1 MCAGSETFQLPYP
14 GDCPLRPVEIPPS
27 PRALLRSLRGLG
39 YSPET
44 ALADLVDNS
53 LAAGAR
59 QVDIRM
65 DWRDGDPMVEILDD
79 GAGMSA
85 ERLIDAMRFGGEG
98 PDAEREGTD
107 LGRFG
112 LGLKT
117 ASLSQCRELTVASRR
132 DGSIARLAW
141 DVDRV
146 GDDWCADAPDASPEG
161 VLSDQ
166 FRTAGDGTLISWSRM
181 DRLGGLWG
189 LDRDAFNDRI
199 AGIRT
204 HLAMTFHRFL
214 SGEARRLGIS
224 INGLA
229 LAAWDPFCR
238 RHDATM
244 SLPRD
249 IIRSSDGSISARPY
263 ILPHRDRFADERE
276 WEEAGGPGGWVERQ
290 GFYVYRGDRLV
301 SPGGWLGLGGARAW
315 TREESSRLARIALDL
330 PVTMDE
336 AWRIDIRK
344 SLARPPA
351 WARGRLTGIGTDC
364 RRRAREVFA
373 WRGTGPSVTRRRAK
387 DDGEVWPWEARGGKA
402 APRYRVRRN
411 HPAVATVAD
420 LLGDD
425 AALLEGL
432 LSALE
437 LTVPIERIWLDVAE
451 QGGNAPAEPS
461 AAEIAELAAPLASLA
476 SQMDN
481 RDDAGDRL
489 DSVLRSLGV
498 TSPKL
503 RAAVIRKM
511 GKV

>member
-1 MCAGSETFQLPYP
+1 M
-14 GDCPLRPVEIPPS
+14 
-27 PRALLRSLRGLG
+27 G

-44 ALADLVDNS
+44 ALADLIDNS

-59 QVDIRM
+59 KIDIRL
-65 DWRDGDPMVEILDD
+65 DWRDGDPLVEILDD
-79 GAGMSA
+79 GTGMGLG
-85 ERLIDAMRFGGEG
+85 RLIEAMRFGGEG
-98 PDAEREGTD
+98 PDAERGGDD

-117 ASLSQCRELTVASRR
+117 GSLSQCRELTVASRR
-132 DGSIARLAW
+132 DGNVARLAW

-146 GDDWCADAPDASPEG
+146 GDGWCADAPDASPAGELAAAFDG
-161 VLSDQ
+161 G
-166 FRTAGDGTLISWSRM
+166 GDGTLISWNRM

-199 AGIRT
+199 AAIRA

-214 SGEARRLGIS
+214 SGEARRLAITV
-224 INGLA
+224 NGLA
-229 LAAWDPFCR
+229 VTAWDPFCR

-244 SLPRD
+244 TLPRD
-249 IIRSSDGSISARPY
+249 VIRGPDGSIAARSY
-263 ILPHRDRFADERE
+263 ILPHRDRFASERD

-301 SPGGWLGLGGARAW
+301 SPGGWLGLGGSRAW

-330 PVTMDE
+330 PVAMDQ

-351 WARGRLTGIGTDC
+351 WARARLAGIGTDA

-373 WRGTGPSVTRRRAK
+373 WRGTGHVTTRKRTRK
-387 DDGEVWPWEARGGKA
+387 DESEVWPWEARGGTA
-402 APRYRVRRN
+402 VPRYRVRRD
-411 HPAVATVAD
+411 HPAVAAVAE

-425 AALLEGL
+425 APLLGGV
-432 LSALE
+432 LSAIE
-437 LTVPIERIWLDVAE
+437 LTIPVERIWLDVAE
-451 QGGNAPAEPS
+451 QGGAEPVQPA
-461 AAEIAELAAPLASLA
+461 AAEIAELAAPLARLVS
-476 SQMDN
+476 SMNTPDES
-481 RDDAGDRL
+481 GDRL

-498 TSPKL
+498 TAPAL
-503 RAAVIRKM
+503 RAAVIRQLGEK
-511 GKV
+511 

>member
-1 MCAGSETFQLPYP
+1 M
-14 GDCPLRPVEIPPS
+14 RPIEIPPS

-44 ALADLVDNS
+44 ALADLIDNS
-53 LAAGAR
+53 LAGGAR
-59 QVDIRM
+59 QIDISLE
-65 DWRDGDPMVEILDD
+65 WRDGDPLVEILDD
-79 GAGMSA
+79 GDGMDM
-85 ERLIDAMRFGGEG
+85 ERLIEAMRFGGDG
-98 PDAEREGTD
+98 PDAERLGTD

-132 DGSIARLAW
+132 DNLTARLAW

-146 GDDWCADAPDASPEG
+146 GDGWCADLPEASPDG
-161 VLSDQ
+161 SLATKFTQ
-166 FRTAGDGTLISWSRM
+166 TGDGTLISWNRM

-189 LDRDAFNDRI
+189 LDRDAFNDRL
-199 AGIRT
+199 AAIRA

-214 SGEARRLGIS
+214 SGEVRRLGIRV
-224 INGLA
+224 NGLA

-249 IIRSSDGSISARPY
+249 VIRGSEGSIFARPY
-263 ILPHRDRFADERE
+263 ILPHRDRFANERE

-351 WARGRLTGIGTDC
+351 WARARLAGIGTDS

-373 WRGTGPSVTRRRAK
+373 WRGTGPSVTHRRTK
-387 DDGEVWPWEARGGKA
+387 DEGEVWPWEARSGKSS
-402 APRYRVRRN
+402 PRYRVRRD
-411 HPAVATVAD
+411 HPAIATVAA

-437 LTVPIERIWLDVAE
+437 LTVPVERIWLDVAE
-451 QGGNAPAEPS
+451 QSGSGAAEPS
-461 AAEIAELAAPLASLA
+461 SEEIAELAAPLASLA
-476 SQMDN
+476 RQMN
-481 RDDAGDRL
+481 NTEEVGDRL

-498 TSPKL
+498 ISPKL
-503 RAAVIRKM
+503 RAAVIRKL
-511 GKV
+511 GEK

>member
-1 MCAGSETFQLPYP
+1 M
-14 GDCPLRPVEIPPS
+14 RPVEINPS

-44 ALADLVDNS
+44 ALADLIDNS

-59 QVDIRM
+59 SIDIRL
-65 DWRDGDPMVEILDD
+65 DWRDGDPLVEILDD
-79 GAGMSA
+79 GAGMGF
-85 ERLIDAMRFGGEG
+85 ERLIEAMRFGGEG
-98 PDAEREGTD
+98 PDAERDGDD

-132 DGSIARLAW
+132 DGGVVRLAW

-146 GDDWCADAPDASPEG
+146 GDGWCADAPDASPPG
-161 VLSDQ
+161 DLAAAFTQ
-166 FRTAGDGTLISWSRM
+166 AGDGTLISWNRM

-189 LDRDAFNDRI
+189 LDRDGFNDRI
-199 AGIRT
+199 ASIRA

-214 SGEARRLGIS
+214 SGEARRLAIS
-224 INGLA
+224 VNGLA
-229 LAAWDPFCR
+229 LNAWDPFCR

-244 SLPRD
+244 TLPRD
-249 IIRSSDGSISARPY
+249 IIRGSDGTIAARPY
-263 ILPHRDRFADERE
+263 ILPHRDRFASERE
-276 WEEAGGPGGWVERQ
+276 WEDAGGPGGWVERQ

-330 PVTMDE
+330 PVAMDE

-351 WARGRLTGIGTDC
+351 CARARLAGIGTDA

-373 WRGTGPSVTRRRAK
+373 WRATGQVATRRRAK
-387 DDGEVWPWEARGGKA
+387 DKDEVWPWEARTGKT
-402 APRYRVRRN
+402 APRYRIRRD
-411 HPAVATVAD
+411 HPAVAAVAE

-425 AALLEGL
+425 VPILEGL

-437 LTVPIERIWLDVAE
+437 LTVPVERIWLDVAE
-451 QGGNAPAEPS
+451 QGGAEPVQPA
-461 AAEIAELAAPLASLA
+461 AAEIAELAAPLASLVR
-476 SQMDN
+476 SMNNEDE
-481 RDDAGDRL
+481 AGDRL

-498 TSPKL
+498 TAPAL
-503 RAAVIRKM
+503 RAAVIRQLE
-511 GKV
+511 GK

>member
-1 MCAGSETFQLPYP
+1 M
-14 GDCPLRPVEIPPS
+14 RPVEINPS

-44 ALADLVDNS
+44 ALADLIDNS

-59 QVDIRM
+59 NIDIRL
-65 DWRDGDPMVEILDD
+65 DWREGDPLVEILDD
-79 GAGMSA
+79 GAGMGF
-85 ERLIDAMRFGGEG
+85 ERLVEAMRFGGEG
-98 PDAEREGTD
+98 PDAERGGDD

-117 ASLSQCRELTVASRR
+117 ASLSQCRELTVSSRR
-132 DGSIARLAW
+132 DGAVARLAW

-146 GDDWCADAPDASPEG
+146 GDGWCADSPDASPPGALAAAFE
-161 VLSDQ
+161 
-166 FRTAGDGTLISWSRM
+166 RAGDGTLISWSRM

-189 LDRDAFNDRI
+189 LDRDGFNDRI
-199 AGIRT
+199 ASIRA

-214 SGEARRLGIS
+214 SGEARRLAIGV
-224 INGLA
+224 NGLA
-229 LAAWDPFCR
+229 LSAWDPFCR

-244 SLPRD
+244 TLPRD
-249 IIRSSDGSISARPY
+249 IIRGPDGTIAARPY
-263 ILPHRDRFADERE
+263 ILPHRDRFASERE

-330 PVTMDE
+330 PVAMDE

-351 WARGRLTGIGTDC
+351 WARARLAGIGADA

-373 WRGTGPSVTRRRAK
+373 WRGTGQVRTRKRAK
-387 DDGEVWPWEARGGKA
+387 DETEIWPWEARSGKA
-402 APRYRVRRN
+402 APRYRVRRD
-411 HPAVATVAD
+411 HPAVAAVAE

-425 AALLEGL
+425 AAMLEGL

-437 LTVPIERIWLDVAE
+437 LTVPVERIWLDVAE
-451 QGGNAPAEPS
+451 QGGAEPVQLA
-461 AAEIAELAAPLASLA
+461 AAEIAELAVPLASLVR
-476 SQMDN
+476 SMNNTDE
-481 RDDAGDRL
+481 AGGRI

-498 TSPKL
+498 TAPAL
-503 RAAVIRKM
+503 RAAVIRQSG
-511 GKV
+511 GK

>member
-1 MCAGSETFQLPYP
+1 M
-14 GDCPLRPVEIPPS
+14 RPVEITPS

-44 ALADLVDNS
+44 ALADLIDNS

-59 QVDIRM
+59 QVDIWL
-65 DWRDGDPMVEILDD
+65 DWRDGDPLVEMLDD
-79 GAGMSA
+79 GVGMTFD
-85 ERLIDAMRFGGEG
+85 RLIEAMRFGGDG
-98 PDAEREGTD
+98 PDAERDCHD

-132 DGSIARLAW
+132 DGAVARLAW

-146 GDDWCADAPDASPEG
+146 GDGWCAEAPDLSPAG
-161 VLSDQ
+161 HLCAL
-166 FRTAGDGTLISWSRM
+166 FATAGDGTLISWNRM

-189 LDRDAFNDRI
+189 LDREGFNERI
-199 AGIRT
+199 AAIRA
-204 HLAMTFHRFL
+204 HLSMTFHRFL

-224 INGLA
+224 LNGLS

-244 SLPRD
+244 AMPRD
-249 IIRSSDGSISARPY
+249 IIRGPEGSIVARPY
-263 ILPHRDRFADERE
+263 ILPHRDRFANDRE
-276 WEEAGGPGGWVERQ
+276 WEEGGGPGGWVERQ

-301 SPGGWLGLGGARAW
+301 SPGGWLGLGGSRAW

-330 PVTMDE
+330 PVGMDE

-351 WARGRLTGIGTDC
+351 WARPRLAGIGTDS

-373 WRGTGPSVTRRRAK
+373 WRGGGPTRRRSRTK
-387 DDGEVWPWEARGGKA
+387 EDGEVWPWEARGGKA
-402 APRYRVRRN
+402 VPRYRVRRD
-411 HPAVATVAD
+411 HPAVAAVAE

-425 AALLEGL
+425 SAMLEGL

-437 LTVPIERIWLDVAE
+437 FTVPVERIWLDVAE
-451 QGGNAPAEPS
+451 QGGVEPAQPATS
-461 AAEIAELAAPLASLA
+461 EITTLAAPLASLVR
-476 SQMDN
+476 SMIN
-481 RDDAGDRL
+481 PSEVGDRL

-498 TSPKL
+498 ATPAL
-503 RAAVIRKM
+503 RAAVIRHL
-511 GKV
+511 GEN

>member
-1 MCAGSETFQLPYP
+1 MRVGNIADETPE
-14 GDCPLRPVEIPPS
+14 LRRLALRLIEINPS

-44 ALADLVDNS
+44 ALADLIDNS

-59 QVDIRM
+59 SVEIRL
-65 DWRDGDPMVEILDD
+65 DWREGDPLVEILDD
-79 GAGMSA
+79 GAGMGF
-85 ERLIDAMRFGGEG
+85 ERLIEAMRFGGEG
-98 PDAEREGTD
+98 PDADREGDD

-132 DGSIARLAW
+132 DRTVARLAW

-146 GDDWCADAPDASPEG
+146 SDGWCADAPDASPPGE
-161 VLSDQ
+161 LAAAFERAS
-166 FRTAGDGTLISWSRM
+166 DGTLISWNRM

-189 LDRDAFNDRI
+189 LDRDGFNDRI
-199 AGIRT
+199 ASIRA

-214 SGEARRLGIS
+214 SGEARRLAIGV
-224 INGLA
+224 NGLA
-229 LAAWDPFCR
+229 LSAWDPFCR
-238 RHDATM
+238 RHNATM
-244 SLPRD
+244 ALPRD
-249 IIRSSDGSISARPY
+249 IIRGPEGKIVARPY
-263 ILPHRDRFADERE
+263 ILPHRDRFTSERE

-290 GFYVYRGDRLV
+290 GFYVYRADRLV

-330 PVTMDE
+330 PVAMDE

-351 WARGRLTGIGTDC
+351 WARARLADIGADA

-373 WRGTGPSVTRRRAK
+373 WRGTGQVSTRKRAK
-387 DDGEVWPWEARGGKA
+387 DEGEVWPWEARSGKTV
-402 APRYRVRRN
+402 PRYRVRRD
-411 HPAVATVAD
+411 HPAVAAVAD

-425 AALLEGL
+425 APLLEGL

-437 LTVPIERIWLDVAE
+437 LTVPVERIWLDVAE
-451 QGGNAPAEPS
+451 QGGAEPGEPG
-461 AAEIAELAAPLASLA
+461 AAEIAELAAPLASLVR
-476 SQMDN
+476 SMNNTDE
-481 RDDAGDRL
+481 AGDRL
-489 DSVLRSLGV
+489 DSVLRSLGL
-498 TSPKL
+498 TSAKL
-503 RAAVIRKM
+503 RATVIHQLEEK
-511 GKV
+511 

>member
-1 MCAGSETFQLPYP
+1 M
-14 GDCPLRPVEIPPS
+14 RPVEINPS

-59 QVDIRM
+59 SIEIRL
-65 DWRDGDPMVEILDD
+65 DWREGNPLVELLDD
-79 GAGMSA
+79 GAGMGF
-85 ERLIDAMRFGGEG
+85 ERLIEAMRFGGEG
-98 PDAEREGTD
+98 PDAERGGDD

-132 DGSIARLAW
+132 DNAVARLAW

-146 GDDWCADAPDASPEG
+146 GDGWCADAPDASPPGELAG
-161 VLSDQ
+161 I
-166 FRTAGDGTLISWSRM
+166 FARGGDGTLISWNRM

-189 LDRDAFNDRI
+189 LDRDGFNDRI
-199 AGIRT
+199 ASIRA

-214 SGEARRLGIS
+214 SGEARRLAIAV
-224 INGLA
+224 NGLA
-229 LAAWDPFCR
+229 LSAWDPFCR

-244 SLPRD
+244 TLPRD
-249 IIRSSDGSISARPY
+249 IIRGPDGTIAARPY
-263 ILPHRDRFADERE
+263 ILPHRDRFASERE

-301 SPGGWLGLGGARAW
+301 SPGGWLGLGGSRAW
-315 TREESSRLARIALDL
+315 TREESSRLARIALDV

-351 WARGRLTGIGTDC
+351 GVRARLAGIGTDA

-373 WRGTGPSVTRRRAK
+373 WRGTGQVGTKKRAR
-387 DDGEVWPWEARGGKA
+387 DETEIWPWEARSGKA
-402 APRYRVRRN
+402 APRYRVRRD
-411 HPAVATVAD
+411 HPAVAAVAE

-425 AALLEGL
+425 AAMLEGL

-437 LTVPIERIWLDVAE
+437 LTVPVERIWLDAAE
-451 QGGNAPAEPS
+451 QGGAEPVHPA
-461 AAEIAELAAPLASLA
+461 AAEIAVLAAPLASLVRSMNNA
-476 SQMDN
+476 EDT
-481 RDDAGDRL
+481 GDRL

-498 TSPKL
+498 TAPAL
-503 RAAVIRKM
+503 RAAVIRQLG
-511 GKV
+511 GK

>member
-1 MCAGSETFQLPYP
+1 MQ
-14 GDCPLRPVEIPPS
+14 PVEINPS

-44 ALADLVDNS
+44 ALADLIDNS
-53 LAAGAR
+53 LTAGAR
-59 QVDIRM
+59 KVDIRL
-65 DWRDGDPMVEILDD
+65 DWREGDPLVEILDD
-79 GAGMSA
+79 GAGMGFA
-85 ERLIDAMRFGGEG
+85 RLVEAMRFGGEG
-98 PDAEREGTD
+98 PDAERGGDD

-132 DGSIARLAW
+132 DGAATRLAW

-146 GDDWCADAPDASPEG
+146 SDGWCADAPDTSPPGELAAAFEG
-161 VLSDQ
+161 G
-166 FRTAGDGTLISWSRM
+166 GDGTLISWNRM

-199 AGIRT
+199 AAIRA

-214 SGEARRLGIS
+214 SGEARRLAIS
-224 INGLA
+224 VNGLA
-229 LAAWDPFCR
+229 LSGWDPFCR

-244 SLPRD
+244 TLPRD
-249 IIRSSDGSISARPY
+249 VIRGPDGSIAARSY
-263 ILPHRDRFADERE
+263 ILPHRDRFANERE

-290 GFYVYRGDRLV
+290 GYYVYRGDRLV
-301 SPGGWLGLGGARAW
+301 SPGGWLGLGGSRAW
-315 TREESSRLARIALDL
+315 TREESSRLARIALDV

-344 SLARPPA
+344 SMARPPA
-351 WARGRLTGIGTDC
+351 WARARLAGIGTDA

-373 WRGTGPSVTRRRAK
+373 WRGTGQVGTGKRAK
-387 DDGEVWPWEARGGKA
+387 EETEIWPWEARAGKA
-402 APRYRVRRN
+402 APRYRVRRD
-411 HPAVATVAD
+411 HPAVAAVAE

-425 AALLEGL
+425 AAMLDGL

-437 LTVPIERIWLDVAE
+437 LTVPVERIWLDVAE
-451 QGGNAPAEPS
+451 LGGAEPVQPA
-461 AAEIAELAAPLASLA
+461 AAEIAELAVPLASLVRSMNNA
-476 SQMDN
+476 DE
-481 RDDAGDRL
+481 AGDRL

-498 TSPKL
+498 TAPAL
-503 RAAVIRKM
+503 RSAVIRQL
-511 GKV
+511 GGR

>member
-1 MCAGSETFQLPYP
+1 M
-14 GDCPLRPVEIPPS
+14 RRVEISPS

-44 ALADLVDNS
+44 ALADLIDNS
-53 LAAGAR
+53 LAAGAQ
-59 QVDIRM
+59 QVDIRL
-65 DWRDGDPMVEILDD
+65 DWRDGNPLVEVLDN
-79 GAGMSA
+79 GAGMSF
-85 ERLIDAMRFGGEG
+85 ERLIEAMRFGGDG
-98 PDAEREGTD
+98 PDAEREGLD

-132 DGSIARLAW
+132 DGTIARLAW
-141 DVDRV
+141 SIDRV
-146 GDDWCADAPDASPEG
+146 GDDWCAEALDESPAG
-161 VLSDQ
+161 QLAMQ
-166 FRTAGDGTLISWSRM
+166 FETAGDGTLISWNRM

-199 AGIRT
+199 ATIRA

-214 SGEARRLGIS
+214 SGEARRLAIS
-224 INGLA
+224 VNGLA

-238 RHDATM
+238 SHNATM
-244 SLPRD
+244 ALPRD
-249 IIRSSDGSISARPY
+249 IIRGPDGSISARPF
-263 ILPHRDRFADERE
+263 ILPHRDRFANERE

-290 GFYVYRGDRLV
+290 GFYVYRGDRLI
-301 SPGGWLGLGGARAW
+301 SPGGWLGLGGSRAW
-315 TREESSRLARIALDL
+315 AREESSRLARIALDV
-330 PVTMDE
+330 PAAMDE

-351 WARGRLTGIGTDC
+351 WARARLAGIGTDS

-373 WRGTGPSVTRRRAK
+373 WRGGGPTGRRSRAK
-387 DDGEVWPWEARGGKA
+387 EDGEVWPWETRAGKA
-402 APRYRVRRN
+402 VPRYRVRRD
-411 HPAVATVAD
+411 HPAVTAVSER
-420 LLGDD
+420 LGD

-437 LTVPIERIWLDVAE
+437 LTVPVERIWLDVAE
-451 QGGNAPAEPS
+451 QGGAEPAEPT
-461 AAEIAELAAPLASLA
+461 AAEIAGLAAPLATLA
-476 SQMDN
+476 RQIDN
-481 RDDAGDRL
+481 RKDAGDRL

-503 RAAVIRKM
+503 RAAVIRKLEEN
-511 GKV
+511 

>member
-1 MCAGSETFQLPYP
+1 M
-14 GDCPLRPVEIPPS
+14 RPVEITPS

-44 ALADLVDNS
+44 ALADLIDNS

-59 QVDIRM
+59 QVDIRL
-65 DWRDGDPMVEILDD
+65 DWRHGDPLVEVLDD
-79 GAGMSA
+79 GAGMSF
-85 ERLIDAMRFGGEG
+85 ERLIEAMRFGGAG
-98 PDAEREGTD
+98 PDAEREGPD

-132 DGSIARLAW
+132 DGSVARLAW

-146 GDDWCADAPDASPEG
+146 SDGWCAEAPELSPPG
-161 VLSDQ
+161 PLAAQ
-166 FRTAGDGTLISWSRM
+166 FELAGNGTLISWNRM

-189 LDRDAFNDRI
+189 LDRDVFNDRV
-199 AGIRT
+199 AAIRA

-214 SGEARRLGIS
+214 SGEARRLAIRV
-224 INGLA
+224 NGLA

-238 RHDATM
+238 GHDATM
-244 SLPRD
+244 ALPRD
-249 IIRSSDGSISARPY
+249 VIRGSEGSISARPY
-263 ILPHRDRFADERE
+263 ILPHRDRFANERE
-276 WEEAGGPGGWVERQ
+276 WEEAGGLGGWVERQ

-301 SPGGWLGLGGARAW
+301 SPGGWLGLGGTRAW

-330 PVTMDE
+330 PVSMDE

-351 WARGRLTGIGTDC
+351 WARARLAGIGTDC

-373 WRGTGPSVTRRRAK
+373 WRGGGPTGKRSRAK
-387 DDGEVWPWEARGGKA
+387 ENGEVWPWETRAGKSV
-402 APRYRVRRN
+402 PRYRVRRD
-411 HPAVATVAD
+411 HPAVLAV
-420 LLGDD
+420 LERLDD
-425 AALLEGL
+425 TALLEGL

-437 LTVPIERIWLDVAE
+437 LTVPVERIWLDVAE
-451 QGGNAPAEPS
+451 QGGAEPAEPT
-461 AAEIAELAAPLASLA
+461 AAEIAALAAPLATLA
-476 SQMDN
+476 RQIDN
-481 RDDAGDRL
+481 TDDAGDRL

-503 RAAVIRKM
+503 RAAVIRKL
-511 GKV
+511 GEA